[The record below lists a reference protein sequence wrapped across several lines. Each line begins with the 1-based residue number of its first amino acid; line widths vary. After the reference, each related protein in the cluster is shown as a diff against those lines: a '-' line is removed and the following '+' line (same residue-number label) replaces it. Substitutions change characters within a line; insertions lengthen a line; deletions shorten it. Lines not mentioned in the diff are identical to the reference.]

1 MKTCLSLIPFF
12 SVFTDSLHA
21 QVNRPVSLD
30 TERVSRIASML
41 PEQTKGIGS
50 VYKYREVWDKL
61 YESSRYDRTI
71 FLADSILRNGF
82 PVWNQDLYDRFFTHG
97 DTQAGKS
104 MINRR
109 LRALSI
115 LVWSEC
121 LENKGRFVS
130 AIHDALYD
138 IMRQKTWVNPRNF
151 NPKNYRGLV
160 ELATAMN
167 AVALSQ
173 TVYLLD
179 DKLPSKVKEDV
190 LTSLYTR
197 AYTPILDALD
207 RRNTDHDHWLT
218 STGNWN
224 PVCLAGL
231 TVSALTLIPD
241 RRERAKFVA
250 MAERYISNY
259 LIGFTHDGYCS
270 EGINYYN
277 YGMRHYILLREKML
291 EDTDGKIDLFE
302 QNPKIRRIA
311 RFPVDMEI
319 INRVYPAIA
328 DCEMGMKPL
337 PMVMYYLS
345 KTIGLDF
352 DIKKQMLMGESDN
365 LTDALLCLFPNS
377 TDNTKGQE
385 MKIEPGRLRSYFKN
399 AGVLIVRP
407 FKDSDK
413 QMGACL
419 KGGHNKEHHNHN
431 DIGSY
436 TLVVGD
442 QMIVEDPGLI
452 PYNIK
457 TFGTERYTAF
467 KSLGSYGHPV
477 PLVGG
482 KDQRSARE
490 AEAIVR
496 ETNLTDKTD
505 QMKMDISAAYDV
517 PALKKLTR
525 EFIFNRENTSLTV
538 KDEFSFGEAQAF
550 ETAIT
555 SRANWRLDGNKII
568 FERGAY
574 KAIAIINTPDCGFH
588 LYEETINEGGEPYI
602 RIAIRLNKKV
612 LHGYITIIYH
622 IE

>member
-1 MKTCLSLIPFF
+1 MKTRISLLLFF
-12 SVFTDSLHA
+12 IAFTGCLHA
-21 QVNRPVSLD
+21 QVNRPVPLD
-30 TERVSRIASML
+30 RKRVSRIASML

-50 VYKYREVWDKL
+50 VYKDREIWDKL
-61 YESSRYDRTI
+61 YENGKYDRTI
-71 FLADSILRNGF
+71 FLADSIKKNGF
-82 PVWNQDLYDRFFTHG
+82 PEWNQDIYDRVFTHG
-97 DTQAGKS
+97 DTQVGKS

-109 LRALSI
+109 LNALSI

-130 AIHDALYD
+130 VIHDALYD
-138 IMRQKTWVNPRNF
+138 IMGQKTWVNPRNF
-151 NPKNYRGLV
+151 NPENYRGLV

-179 DKLPSKVKEDV
+179 DKLPQKVREDV
-190 LTSLYTR
+190 LASLYTR
-197 AYTPILDALD
+197 AYTPVLDALD
-207 RRNTDHDHWLT
+207 RKNTDHDHWLT

-250 MAERYISNY
+250 MTERYISNY
-259 LIGFTHDGYCS
+259 LIGFTPDGYCS

-277 YGMRHYILLREKML
+277 YGMRHYILLREKIR
-291 EDTDGKIDLFE
+291 EDTAGKIDLFE

-328 DCEMGMKPL
+328 DCETGMKPL
-337 PMVMYYLS
+337 PSVMYYLS
-345 KTIGLDF
+345 KTLGLGF
-352 DIKKQMLMGESDN
+352 DIEKQMLMGESGN

-377 TDNTKGQE
+377 TDNAKVQETK
-385 MKIEPGRLRSYFKN
+385 IDPDRSRSYFKD
-399 AGVLIVRP
+399 AGVLVVRS
-407 FKDSDK
+407 FEGSDK

-436 TLVVGD
+436 TLVVGN

-452 PYNIK
+452 PYTIK
-457 TFGTERYTAF
+457 TFGAERYTAF

-477 PLVGG
+477 PLVAGTEQG
-482 KDQRSARE
+482 SGRE
-490 AEAIVR
+490 AEAIVL
-496 ETNLTDKTD
+496 EKNQTDKTD
-505 QMKMDISAAYDV
+505 QMKMDISAAYNV

-555 SRANWRLDGNKII
+555 TRANRKLDGNKII

-588 LYEETINEGGEPYI
+588 LYEETIREGGEPYT

-612 LHGYITIIYH
+612 LKGYITIIYH
-622 IE
+622 ME